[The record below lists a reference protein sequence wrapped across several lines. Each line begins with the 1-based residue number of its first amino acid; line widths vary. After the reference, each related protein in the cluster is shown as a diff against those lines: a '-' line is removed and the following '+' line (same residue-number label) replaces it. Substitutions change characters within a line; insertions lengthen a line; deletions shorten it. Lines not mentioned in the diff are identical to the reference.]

1 MDDSE
6 RSCTSDKAREPL
18 TLPDW
23 LPPAV
28 AKQARRI
35 KARCLS
41 ADQQAIL
48 QRLATDARMRT
59 VWRELSRRKRPGG
72 DFFTPANRPLDKP
85 TFTQDEAQ
93 AEALG
98 ELFHFAFCAARD
110 RVPVSK
116 PTETADT
123 KAKLLQN
130 ARMLRE
136 IADDLT
142 ATNSAN
148 PLAAADADALRRVAV
163 WQEIGAAAVRPPSDP
178 LTIQND
184 RDDRVVRGVQIL
196 VGAQLRETFGKPLD
210 GTAATLAGVALGKRT
225 SERVTRSAFS
235 RRKSA
240 KKADF

>member
-28 AKQARRI
+28 AMQVRRI
-35 KARCLS
+35 EARCLP

-48 QRLATDARMRT
+48 QRLATDARMRN
-59 VWRELSRRKRPGG
+59 VWRELSRRKRPSG
-72 DFFTPANRPLDKP
+72 DFFTPANPRLDKP
-85 TFTQDEAQ
+85 TLTLDEAQ

-110 RVPVSK
+110 GVPVSK
-116 PTETADT
+116 PNETEDA

-142 ATNSAN
+142 ATNSAD
-148 PLAAADADALRRVAV
+148 PLAAVDADALRRVAV
-163 WQEIGAAAVRPPSDP
+163 WQEVGTAALRPPSDP
-178 LTIQND
+178 LMIQNE
-184 RDDRVVRGVQIL
+184 RDDRVVGGVQIL
-196 VGAQLRETFGKPLD
+196 VGAQLRDTFGKPLD

-225 SERVTRSAFS
+225 SERATRSAFS